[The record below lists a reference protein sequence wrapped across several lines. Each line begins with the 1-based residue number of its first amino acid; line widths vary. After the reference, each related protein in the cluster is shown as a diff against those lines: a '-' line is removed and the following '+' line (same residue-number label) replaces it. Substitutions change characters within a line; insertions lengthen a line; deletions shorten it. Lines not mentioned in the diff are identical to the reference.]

1 MVRLKLLF
9 GKKRNKLKRY
19 REIAKILTKY
29 GFGMV
34 AEKIDD
40 ISIISKIF
48 IKRAKKYSQNYT
60 RGERIRFTLEE
71 LGPTFIKLGQILST
85 RYDILPNDIVDEL
98 SKLQDEITP
107 FDLDTAKNII
117 KNELG
122 RKLEDIFME
131 FEEEPIAA
139 ASIGQVYRGVLK
151 NGNKVVIKIQRPN
164 INTVIKQDI
173 DILYTLAKMFDD
185 ILKKKIVISARN
197 IVEEF
202 SYFIK
207 KELDYTYEAQ
217 NCERFRMLFKNDKRV
232 IIPRIYWEYTTKK
245 VLVMEEIRG
254 IKVSNIDEIDKIG
267 FNKEKLSEL
276 GAKIFLE
283 QIFVH
288 GFFHGDP
295 HPGNILILS
304 EDKISFIDFG
314 VVGYLDNMTFEFI
327 TTLLKATLNRDI
339 DKIVESL
346 YKMNAISD
354 ETDEIG
360 LKKELFFIVNHYF
373 NLPINKINFGEV
385 FNEIMTISYKYK
397 LRIPSQLILLIKSI
411 ITIEGTG
418 KKLNPQFNLSKISK
432 EIIKEVT
439 KRKLNPKLLTKKI
452 IDNTTENIENIF
464 EITNKVNNILY
475 KIDNDK
481 LKIKM
486 EIEGLS
492 RLEKEIYIITN
503 KLSLSLIISSII
515 VGSSIIIQ
523 SHTGPEIFGMSA
535 FGLIGFVAAGILG
548 VALIISILLNKR
560 NYK

>member
-1 MVRLKLLF
+1 MKIFFL
-9 GKKRNKLKRY
+9 KKRNKLKRY

-29 GFGMV
+29 GFGMI
-34 AEKIDD
+34 AEKIDNR
-40 ISIISKIF
+40 SIISKVF
-48 IKRAKKYSQNYT
+48 IKKRKKYSQNYT

-71 LGPTFIKLGQILST
+71 LGPTFIKFGQILST

-122 RKLEDIFME
+122 KELEDIFVE
-131 FEEEPIAA
+131 FQEEPIAT
-139 ASIGQVYRGVLK
+139 ASIGQVYRGKLK
-151 NGNKVVIKIQRPN
+151 NGDKVVIKIQRPN
-164 INTVIKQDI
+164 IETIIKQDI

-185 ILKKKIVISARN
+185 LLKKKIVINARD

-217 NCERFRMLFKNDKRV
+217 NCERFRMHFKNDKRV
-232 IIPRIYWEYTTKK
+232 VIPKIYWKYTTKK
-245 VLVMEEIRG
+245 VLVMEEIKG
-254 IKVSNIDEIDKIG
+254 VKVSNIDEIDEIG
-267 FNKEKLSEL
+267 FNKRKLSEL

-283 QIFVH
+283 QIFIH

-314 VVGYLDNMTFEFI
+314 VVGYLDNLTFEFI
-327 TTLLKATLNRDI
+327 TTLLKAAIDRDT

-354 ETDEIG
+354 ETDEVG

-385 FNEIMTISYKYK
+385 LNEIMSIAYKYK
-397 LRIPSQLILLIKSI
+397 LRMPSQLILLIKSI

-418 KKLNPQFNLSKISK
+418 KKLNPQFNLSKVSK
-432 EIIKEVT
+432 EIVKEVT
-439 KRKLNPKLLTKKI
+439 KRKLNPKSISKKI
-452 IDNTTENIENIF
+452 IDTATENIEDIF
-464 EITNKVNNILY
+464 EITNKINNILY
-475 KIDNDK
+475 KINKDN
-481 LKIKM
+481 LKINMK
-486 EIEGLS
+486 IEGLN
-492 RLEKEIYIITN
+492 RLEKEIYVLTN

-523 SHTGPEIFGMSA
+523 ANTGPQILGMSA
-535 FGLIGFVAAGILG
+535 FGLIGFIAAGILG
-548 VALIISILLNKR
+548 VALIVSILLNKR

>member
-1 MVRLKLLF
+1 MKLLF

>member
-1 MVRLKLLF
+1 MKLF
-9 GKKRNKLKRY
+9 FYKRRKKLKRY

-29 GFGMV
+29 GFDMI
-34 AEKIDD
+34 AEKIDNR
-40 ISIISKIF
+40 SIISKIF
-48 IKRAKKYSQNYT
+48 IKRTKKYSQKYT

-71 LGPTFIKLGQILST
+71 LGPTFIKFGQILST
-85 RYDILPNDIVDEL
+85 RYDILPKDIVDEL

-117 KNELG
+117 KDELG
-122 RKLEDIFME
+122 KDLEDIFME
-131 FEEEPIAA
+131 FQEEPLAA

-151 NGNKVVIKIQRPN
+151 NGNKVVIKVQRPN
-164 INTVIKQDI
+164 INEVIKQDI

-185 ILKKKIVISARN
+185 ILKKKMVISARD

-217 NCERFRMLFKNDKRV
+217 NCERFRMYFKNDKRV
-232 IIPRIYWEYTTKK
+232 VIPKIYWEYTTKK
-245 VLVMEEIRG
+245 VLVMEEIKG
-254 IKVSNIDEIDKIG
+254 IKVSDIDEIDKMG

-276 GAKIFLE
+276 GAKVFLE
-283 QIFVH
+283 QIFIH

-314 VVGYLDNMTFEFI
+314 VVGYLDNLTFEFI
-327 TTLLKATLNRDI
+327 TTLLKAAIDRDI

-360 LKKELFFIVNHYF
+360 LNKELFFIINYYF
-373 NLPINKINFGEV
+373 NLPINKINFGEA
-385 FNEIMTISYKYK
+385 FNEIMTIAYKYK
-397 LRIPSQLILLIKSI
+397 LKMPSQLTLLIKSI

-418 KKLNPQFNLSKISK
+418 KKLNPHFNLSKISK
-432 EIIKEVT
+432 EIIKEIT
-439 KRKLNPKLLTKKI
+439 KRKFDPKSIAKKI
-452 IDNTTENIENIF
+452 VDTATVNIENIF
-464 EITNKVNNILY
+464 EITNRINDVLY
-475 KIDNDK
+475 KIDKDK

-492 RLEKEIYIITN
+492 KLEKEIYIMTN
-503 KLSLSLIISSII
+503 KLALSLIISSII

-523 SHTGPEIFGMSA
+523 AHTGPEILGMSA

-548 VALIISILLNKR
+548 VSLIISILLNKR